1 MPFSLPRTP
10 PVHHRL
16 AALMPWMRR
25 LRYLP
30 LAAAFALS
38 GCTTSYQPMGLPT
51 QRPELSAEA
60 LTAPDGARL
69 PVRTWLPAGG
79 PPWAIVVALHG
90 MNDYSYAFDQAA
102 QYWAYYGVA
111 TYAYDQRGFGASAR
125 PGIWS
130 STDTMVA
137 DLNAAVDAAS
147 ARHPG
152 LPVYVLGE
160 SMGGAVVATALAAGP
175 SGQEPPLARHIAGA
189 ILSAPALWGR
199 QSMNV
204 FYSFTLWLAYATMP
218 GIPVEPPKGL
228 KIMPSDN
235 IDMLRALGRD
245 PLVLKRTRV
254 DTLKGLVDLMSL
266 GENALPHLPRD
277 LPMLV
282 MFGRNEQV
290 LPKEVVADTL
300 RNLEGMRRGSQLR
313 IALYEDGYHLLLR
326 DVHADTVWR
335 DVLTWMRTPTAAL
348 PSGAE
353 SPAADPAQAAPRAPS
368 RSDSQVALPTP

>member
-1 MPFSLPRTP
+1 MS
-10 PVHHRL
+10 
-16 AALMPWMRR
+16 WMRR
-25 LRYLP
+25 LWYLP
-30 LAAAFALS
+30 LAAALALG
-38 GCTTSYQPMGLPT
+38 GCTASFQPMGLPT
-51 QRPELSAEA
+51 QHPNLSAEA
-60 LTAPDGARL
+60 LTMPDGARL
-69 PVRTWLPAGG
+69 PVRTWLPASG
-79 PPWAIVVALHG
+79 PPWALVVALHG

-102 QYWAYYGVA
+102 QDWAYYGVA

-130 STDTMVA
+130 SADTMVA
-137 DLNAAVDAAS
+137 DLNTAVDAAS

-204 FYSFTLWLAYATMP
+204 FYSFALWLAYAAVP
-218 GIPVEPPKGL
+218 GMPVEPPRGL

-245 PLVLKRTRV
+245 PLVLKQTRI
-254 DTLKGLVDLMSL
+254 DTLKGLLDLMSL
-266 GENALPHLPRD
+266 GESALPHLPRD

-282 MFGRNEQV
+282 MFGHNEQV

-300 RNLEGMRRGSQLR
+300 RQLETMRPGSQLR
-313 IALYEDGYHLLLR
+313 IALYDDGYHLLLR
-326 DVHADTVWR
+326 DLHADMVWR

-348 PSGAE
+348 PSGAD
-353 SPAADPAQAAPRAPS
+353 SRLIDPAQAAPHAPS
-368 RSDSQVALPTP
+368 KSDSQVALPTP